1 MQIILIKFKI
11 ILNFK
16 IIIFLG
22 VQLQDVDPRV
32 VQMYKGVKQVL
43 TTYRS
48 GKLPKAFKLIPKLRN
63 WEQILYITGWLN
75 VDCINYSFY

>member
-1 MQIILIKFKI
+1 MLI
-11 ILNFK
+11 
-16 IIIFLG
+16 LG

-32 VQMYKGVKQVL
+32 VQMYRGVKQVL

-75 VDCINYSFY
+75 FDKQLLFLLIYTLYV

>member
-1 MQIILIKFKI
+1 ML
-11 ILNFK
+11 
-16 IIIFLG
+16 FLG

-75 VDCINYSFY
+75 FDKINYF

>member
-1 MQIILIKFKI
+1 M
-11 ILNFK
+11 
-16 IIIFLG
+16 
-22 VQLQDVDPRV
+22 QDVDPRV

-63 WEQILYITGWLN
+63 WEQILYITGKLN
-75 VDCINYSFY
+75 LFLIGDNIILQLSLKNNF